1 MPMNYNASAITDNKT
16 LLEKLHEIEKHLE
29 ENPLYKVYYA
39 TTSYMVGTTTYDKS
53 FLLAKDQDTIGEGD
67 VVFFNNKYY
76 ALVLSA
82 NDKQFFTAPAIS
94 LGEEGGTESK
104 QITELEFTNVLN
116 LFFDNIDGAK
126 INYYGKTKYADGT
139 ETPNAMELQIP
150 IKAGDDIII
159 DATEDN
165 EHIEVKVDTTSLF
178 VKLPSQALDIYP
190 IGSIYTSVESTSPAE
205 LFGGTWTQLS
215 SIGENEITS
224 TKMNETTITSPSS
237 ITWAAGSGTVNNAN
251 IKIRYNDD
259 KTIIS
264 CSGRVGVTPSSTL
277 DGSLR
282 LSFPFASGL
291 NTSLPCC
298 GYYYNSSGA
307 RESVYCAIQ
316 AEKIVLYNNASL
328 VNMPTGSMQYLC
340 FNFTYFAKTDNGT
353 IHYRWKR
360 TA

>member
-205 LFGGTWTQLS
+205 LFGGTWTQIKDRFILACGDTYTNGAMGGASTHTLTVNEMPSHSHTENITYYSTS
-215 SIGENEITS
+215 SGIGWDQQMIAYTSATS
-224 TKMNETTITSPSS
+224 TASGVYPKTAFATETNQANRTAVRTG
-237 ITWAAGSGTVNNAN
+237 ANGSG
-251 IKIRYNDD
+251 
-259 KTIIS
+259 
-264 CSGRVGVTPSSTL
+264 
-277 DGSLR
+277 
-282 LSFPFASGL
+282 
-291 NTSLPCC
+291 
-298 GYYYNSSGA
+298 
-307 RESVYCAIQ
+307 Q
-316 AEKIVLYNNASL
+316 AHN
-328 VNMPTGSMQYLC
+328 NMPPYLAV
-340 FNFTYFAKTDNGT
+340 YM
-353 IHYRWKR
+353 WKR